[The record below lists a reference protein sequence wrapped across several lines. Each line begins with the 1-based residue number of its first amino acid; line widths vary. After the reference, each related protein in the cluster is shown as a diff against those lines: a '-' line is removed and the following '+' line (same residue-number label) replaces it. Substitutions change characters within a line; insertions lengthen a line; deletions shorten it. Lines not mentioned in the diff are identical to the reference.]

1 MTHSTLALLSG
12 KGGSGK
18 TIIALSM
25 SKLLSE
31 AGQKV
36 LLVDLDIATHGA
48 TYWFENDMENATAE
62 ILCLHHLL
70 DSSEGQRLPLKT
82 SHGFD
87 FIPSTSN
94 ILTEKFDAQSLY
106 FKDIKNESVFDDNFS
121 KISDDYGVVILD
133 CQAGYSR
140 LVAWAAKSVN
150 RNLLVLESD
159 AVTAASVRVL
169 FLRLGAILSRSKTWQ
184 IYNKLT
190 EEERGIYEKM
200 EAGALFPN
208 LPPIPFDWQVRAAF
222 ALGQI
227 PNTASIDSAFGLGV
241 LRVLRPLIPG
251 ANEALTTLER
261 ETVGDWYYD
270 VTISLSKLEEDKKQ
284 VKFSAIMR
292 ERLRRLRV
300 AQFVILVSLPISAVL
315 LIAALGLGVPLNI
328 EIWPFMLE
336 SMSLRFTPSVLAG
349 ALALLGLG
357 ISVVYYLGVQRSIRS
372 EQLQDVA
379 QEKIEMLDREIE
391 RFQTLLR
398 TDPQLREYAK
408 RGPPAN

>member
-36 LLVDLDIATHGA
+36 LLIDLDIATHGA
-48 TYWFENDMENATAE
+48 TYWFENDMENATSE

-70 DSSEGQRLPLKT
+70 DSSKGQRLPLKT

-94 ILTEKFDAQSLY
+94 LLTEKFDAQSLY

-121 KISDDYGVVILD
+121 NISDDYDVVILD

-241 LRVLRPLIPG
+241 LRVLRPLIP
-251 ANEALTTLER
+251 AASEALTTLER
-261 ETVGDWYYD
+261 ETVGEWHND
-270 VTISLSKLEEDKKQ
+270 VTMMLSKLEKEKKEI
-284 VKFSAIMR
+284 KFSAIMK
-292 ERLRRLRV
+292 ERRRRLRL
-300 AQFVILVSLPISAVL
+300 AQFVILVGLLISAVFAT
-315 LIAALGLGVPLNI
+315 AALVMPLKI
-328 EIWPFMLE
+328 SIFTLE
-336 SMSLRFTPSVLAG
+336 QMSLRFTPSVFAG
-349 ALALLGLG
+349 TLALLGLVIPVG
-357 ISVVYYLGVQRSIRS
+357 YYFGVQHSIRS

-379 QEKIEMLDREIE
+379 QERIEMLDREME

-398 TDPQLREYAK
+398 TDPRLREYAK
-408 RGPPAN
+408 HGTPPN

>member
-1 MTHSTLALLSG
+1 
-12 KGGSGK
+12 
-18 TIIALSM
+18 
-25 SKLLSE
+25 
-31 AGQKV
+31 
-36 LLVDLDIATHGA
+36 
-48 TYWFENDMENATAE
+48 
-62 ILCLHHLL
+62 
-70 DSSEGQRLPLKT
+70 
-82 SHGFD
+82 
-87 FIPSTSN
+87 
-94 ILTEKFDAQSLY
+94 
-106 FKDIKNESVFDDNFS
+106 
-121 KISDDYGVVILD
+121 
-133 CQAGYSR
+133 
-140 LVAWAAKSVN
+140 
-150 RNLLVLESD
+150 
-159 AVTAASVRVL
+159 
-169 FLRLGAILSRSKTWQ
+169 
-184 IYNKLT
+184 
-190 EEERGIYEKM
+190 M